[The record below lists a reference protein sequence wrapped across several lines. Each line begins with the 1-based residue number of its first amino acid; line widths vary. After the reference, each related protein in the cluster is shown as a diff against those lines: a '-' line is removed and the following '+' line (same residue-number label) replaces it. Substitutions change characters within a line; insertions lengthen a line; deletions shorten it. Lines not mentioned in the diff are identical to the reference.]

1 MKNKDKEA
9 LTTPTT
15 GKITGKTK
23 RLMKSTGI
31 VRNIDELGRI
41 VIPKEIR
48 KKLGIANNDPVEI
61 YVDGEK
67 ILLMKYHPACH
78 FCGSTDE
85 IIDFKGKVVCRA
97 CIEELSST
105 PSENENE

>member
-1 MKNKDKEA
+1 
-9 LTTPTT
+9 
-15 GKITGKTK
+15 
-23 RLMKSTGI
+23 MKSTGI

-67 ILLMKYHPACH
+67 ILLAKYHPACH
-78 FCGSTDE
+78 FCGATTN
-85 IIDFKGKVVCRA
+85 ILDFKGKVVCKE
-97 CIEELSST
+97 CITEAEIVFKAKLD
-105 PSENENE
+105 EAR